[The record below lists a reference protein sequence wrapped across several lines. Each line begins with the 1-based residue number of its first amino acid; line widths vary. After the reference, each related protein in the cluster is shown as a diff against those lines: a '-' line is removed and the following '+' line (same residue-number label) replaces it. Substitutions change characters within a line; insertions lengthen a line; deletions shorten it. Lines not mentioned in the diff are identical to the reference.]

1 MAVRGNVAKQN
12 VINKI
17 KEAFGA
23 DYVGEFDK
31 KVYVFADDGGERVQI
46 ALSLTC
52 PKSQIGVIEE
62 NKLSYNTG
70 INFEDSNTIIQGK
83 ASSDISESEREK
95 VRELMKK
102 LNL

>member
-31 KVYVFADDGGERVQI
+31 KIYVFADDGGERVQI

>member
-31 KVYVFADDGGERVQI
+31 KIYVFADDGGERVQI

-83 ASSDISESEREK
+83 TSSDISESEREK

>member
-17 KEAFGA
+17 KKAFGA
-23 DYVGEFDK
+23 NYVGEFDK
-31 KVYVFADDGGERVQI
+31 KIYVFADDGGERVQI

-52 PKSQIGVIEE
+52 PKNQVGVIEE

-70 INFEDSNTIIQGK
+70 INFEDSSTIIQGQT
-83 ASSDISESEREK
+83 SSDISESEREK

>member
-31 KVYVFADDGGERVQI
+31 KIYVFADDGGERVQI

-52 PKSQIGVIEE
+52 PKSQIGLIEE
-62 NKLSYNTG
+62 KKLSYNTG
-70 INFEDSNTIIQGK
+70 INFEDSSTIIQGK

>member
-12 VINKI
+12 IINKI

-31 KVYVFADDGGERVQI
+31 KIYVFADDGGERVQI

-52 PKSQIGVIEE
+52 PKNQVGVIEE

-70 INFEDSNTIIQGK
+70 INLEDSSTIIQGQT
-83 ASSDISESEREK
+83 SSDISESEREK

>member
-31 KVYVFADDGGERVQI
+31 KIYVFADDGGERVQI

-70 INFEDSNTIIQGK
+70 INFEDSSTIIQGK
-83 ASSDISESEREK
+83 ASSDISKSEREK